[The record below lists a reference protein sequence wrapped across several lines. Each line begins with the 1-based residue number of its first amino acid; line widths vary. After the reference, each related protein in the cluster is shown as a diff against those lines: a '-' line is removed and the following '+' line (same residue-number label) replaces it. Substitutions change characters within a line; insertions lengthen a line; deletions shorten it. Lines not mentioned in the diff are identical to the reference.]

1 MIRLALL
8 SWERKYLCLLLV
20 IGLTLAAVPLA
31 QRVRLDLGVES
42 LYPTAGLAV
51 TEYEKARATFG
62 TDEVAAIYAEDAQLF
77 TPERLAELNEIHKQL
92 TALPFV
98 TKVESLFTLPDLRDQ
113 GGMISTAPVLARL
126 PKTAEQVAKAKERAV
141 TNLLLRGQLVAEDG
155 TALMMILRLSPKYR
169 EMKMEDAVK
178 ALDAILAPH
187 QASFA
192 RLFQIG
198 DPFTQ
203 SWMRER
209 LAADQRLILPLAL
222 VIVLVLLTITQR
234 NFWAGV
240 LPIINAAVAILWT
253 AALMQ
258 IFGIPVNFL
267 NSILPAL
274 IVIIGATSDVH
285 FVHEFRD
292 HLRQGMNGATAM
304 QATVKSLSLPMMLTS
319 CTTVLGFAT
328 TALSELPI
336 LRDFGM
342 AATLGMS
349 GRFLIS
355 MFFLPA
361 LLRMLLPFMMPRAG
375 VSASHEGG
383 WAARIASAL
392 VSFLLAHTRAI
403 MVVLAIICAA
413 ALWQARSIRAGN
425 DLQSFIRPDSPVRV
439 RDAAVTDKLA
449 GLTMLNL
456 TLQADR
462 GEFLEPRALKQLEA
476 VAARLRKVD
485 GITAVTSFADLL
497 ARMNSQLR
505 GGDARFERVPDEA
518 AAVQQMMLFLHAKD
532 YQAFLTPDHSQAC
545 VQLRCD
551 FTDSGRLLALEREIR
566 AIMNDRSFNTNS
578 YTLTGSALLV
588 ATATESI
595 TSGQIS
601 SLGSMMAMVFLI
613 VWGLFLS
620 ARCGVITLIV
630 NVFPVAMI
638 FGIMGIAGIPLN
650 VGTCMVAAIT
660 LGIAVDDTLHLL
672 VRFNREARELKDE
685 RRGIEVAI
693 REELAPISTTTIALA
708 SGFAVLGLSSFQ
720 PVREFGLLSSGVMV
734 LGLITDMIVTPVMF
748 GRTRIVTLWDV
759 LGLNVRRSLIE
770 TSPFFAGLSGWQA
783 RRLILASNVVEY
795 RSGEVPVKAGD
806 VGSSLYVVLSGELE
820 ASVESPE
827 GRILLKEMHPGDV
840 FGEMAFVTQQRRT
853 ADVTARTDAKLLKI
867 NYDELGRLRRFSPY
881 LASRLLFNISRIVCE
896 RAARPGVSSG
906 KTVALKS

>member
-1 MIRLALL
+1 MIRLTLL
-8 SWERKYLCLLLV
+8 SWEHKYLCLLLI
-20 IGLTLAAVPLA
+20 IGLTLTAVPLA
-31 QRVRLDLGVES
+31 QQVKLDLSVES
-42 LYPTAGLAV
+42 LYPSAGMAV
-51 TEYEKARATFG
+51 REYESARATFG

-77 TPERLAELNEIHKQL
+77 TPKRLAELNEIHKQL
-92 TALPFV
+92 TQLPFV
-98 TKVESLFTLPDLRDQ
+98 AKVDSLFTLPDLRDQ

-126 PKTAEQVAKAKERAV
+126 PNTAEQAAKAKERAV
-141 TNLLLRGQLVAEDG
+141 TNSLLRGQLVAEDG
-155 TALMMILRLSPKYR
+155 TALMMILPLSPKYR
-169 EMKMEDAVK
+169 EMQTKDAVK
-178 ALDAILAPH
+178 ALDAILVPH

-192 RLFQIG
+192 RLFQVG

-209 LAADQRLILPLAL
+209 LSADQRLILPLAL

-234 NFWAGV
+234 NFWAGI

-253 AALMQ
+253 LALMQ
-258 IFGIPVNFL
+258 ILGIPVNFL

-292 HLRQGMNGATAM
+292 HLRQGMNGQEAM
-304 QATVKSLSLPMMLTS
+304 QATVKSLSLPMILTS

-328 TALSELPI
+328 TALNELPI

-342 AATLGMS
+342 AAALGMS

-355 MFFLPA
+355 IFFLPA
-361 LLRMLLPFMMPRAG
+361 LLRMLLSYMMPRSG
-375 VSASHEGG
+375 SASANDEG

-392 VSFLLAHTRAI
+392 VSYLLAHTRAI
-403 MVVLAIICAA
+403 MIVLAILCAA

-425 DLQSFIRPDSPVRV
+425 DLQSFISPDSPVRV
-439 RDAAVTDKLA
+439 RDAAVTEKLA

-476 VAARLRKVD
+476 VATRLRKVD
-485 GITAVTSFADLL
+485 GISAVTSFADLL
-497 ARMNSQLR
+497 ARINSQLR

-518 AAVQQMMLFLHAKD
+518 ASVQQMMLFLHAKD
-532 YQAFLTPDHSQAC
+532 YHAYLTPDHSQAC
-545 VQLRCD
+545 VQLRCE

-566 AIMNDRSFNTNS
+566 AIMDDRNFNTNS

-601 SLGSMMAMVFLI
+601 SLGSMMVMVFLI

-693 REELAPISTTTIALA
+693 REELAPIASTTIALV

-770 TSPFFAGLSGWQA
+770 TSPFFNGLSSWQA
-783 RRLILASNVVEY
+783 RRLILASNVVEH
-795 RSGEVPVKAGD
+795 RGGEVPIKAGD

-820 ASVESPE
+820 ASVESPK

-867 NYDELGRLRRFSPY
+867 NYDEFGRLRRFSPY
-881 LASRLLFNISRIVCE
+881 LASRLLYNISRIVCE
-896 RAARPGVSSG
+896 RAVKPEENSG
-906 KTVALKS
+906 ATA